1 MLEIMGKS
9 NFSLRVKA
17 VVVCFTLVHGHN
29 EGSGDRSREGELQF
43 SNGIYYSGERGGG
56 ERERERE
63 REIEADVFSAM
74 L

>member
-43 SNGIYYSGERGGG
+43 SNGIYYSGERGG